1 MKKKWSVWILCFI
14 LSFSIFPLTARADTG
29 PKPSVRITFKN
40 MGDEVCYGTLLSET
54 DSTGPASAWDGDPD
68 HIYNYNLDP
77 DIWQAFV
84 DYEDPDGYYFLQEGW
99 LCSESKELNWTYYPP
114 SRFKVLLYYPKLDTF
129 TVSDIYE
136 RYAFD
141 SYFTITMDGLDI
153 VSSKDDRSY
162 DYTWEAISFVCRVV
176 ITILLELLIA
186 WFFAFRKKEQVA
198 IILCVNVITQ
208 ICLNLLL
215 NFINYN
221 RGPHA
226 FIFWYV
232 FLELLVFLAESTAYT
247 IFLGKYSD
255 TPVSNKKILLY
266 TLCANIVSFVGGMAI
281 ARLVPGIF

>member
-1 MKKKWSVWILCFI
+1 M
-14 LSFSIFPLTARADTG
+14 
-29 PKPSVRITFKN
+29 
-40 MGDEVCYGTLLSET
+40 
-54 DSTGPASAWDGDPD
+54 
-68 HIYNYNLDP
+68 
-77 DIWQAFV
+77 
-84 DYEDPDGYYFLQEGW
+84 
-99 LCSESKELNWTYYPP
+99 
-114 SRFKVLLYYPKLDTF
+114 LYYPKLDTF